1 MSSTFIPAGG
11 VVPDGPEIDV
21 GSWWPALSPAECRRW
36 TGLGDMW
43 PPERVR
49 AALMIAASD
58 VLTVLDNWR
67 ANLTVAALADVPCPL
82 VDGQPAAVVWF
93 KTAVYCRVRASFCEK
108 ARDFDSTR
116 SGHARADALEQTADS
131 WERQANEALSRL
143 MGRGRT
149 VVELI

>member
-11 VVPDGPEIDV
+11 VIQDGPEIDL
-21 GSWWPALSPAECRRW
+21 GPFWPALSPAECRQW

-43 PPERVR
+43 PSDRVR
-49 AALMIAASD
+49 AALMVTAAD
-58 VLTVLDNWR
+58 VLAVLESWR
-67 ANLTVAALADVPCPL
+67 AGINAATLADVTGPL
-82 VDGQPAAVVWF
+82 IDGQPAPVVWF

-108 ARDFDSTR
+108 TRDFDSTK
-116 SGHARADALEQTADS
+116 SGHARAEALEQTADS